1 MQVQTGSSAT
11 TKKDADGAAY
21 VLQRAFDLGVPV
33 RHFPK
38 HDLNVLSGQRP
49 HQGFVLRASSLG
61 TQQLQG
67 DALPPESFTSLRGK
81 RWVGELALRVLHVLH
96 VRRVLH
102 LLNTNPFPPSPF
114 PLHLHRY
121 PVVLALDEVWDP
133 MNLGALLRSAHFLG
147 ADGVV
152 LCNKNSAPLSPIVCK
167 ASSGAMEVMSIYGVD
182 NMMRFLDASVASGW
196 NVVGTALSNQAVE
209 MGAVAVHGPTI
220 LVLGNEGHGLR
231 TNVLRRC
238 TQLVKI
244 MGAGAVTEAEA
255 EALPSPSPA
264 AAAAEAGTAGAV
276 VGEGGVD
283 SLNVSVTGGILMH
296 HLISSARL

>member
-1 MQVQTGSSAT
+1 
-11 TKKDADGAAY
+11 
-21 VLQRAFDLGVPV
+21 
-33 RHFPK
+33 
-38 HDLNVLSGQRP
+38 
-49 HQGFVLRASSLG
+49 
-61 TQQLQG
+61 
-67 DALPPESFTSLRGK
+67 
-81 RWVGELALRVLHVLH
+81 
-96 VRRVLH
+96 
-102 LLNTNPFPPSPF
+102 
-114 PLHLHRY
+114 
-121 PVVLALDEVWDP
+121 

-182 NMMRFLDASVASGW
+182 NMMRFLDASVAAGW

-209 MGAVAVHGPTI
+209 MRAVAVQGPTI

-244 MGAGAVTEAEA
+244 MGAGAATEAEAEAEA
-255 EALPSPSPA
+255 EALPSPAVTAA